1 MRSDDP
7 RAFLPLKPEVF
18 HILLVLRENVRHGYG
33 IIQDVERAS
42 GGTVRLQ
49 TGALYRELKRLLRDG
64 LIAETAA
71 PSSARD
77 HDPRRRY
84 YRVTAFGVK
93 VTAAEAERLA
103 ALVATAR
110 RLRLTR
116 APLPA

>member
-1 MRSDDP
+1 MADDA
-7 RAFLPLKPEVF
+7 RRFLPLKPEVF
-18 HILLVLRENVRHGYG
+18 HILLALRENVRHGYG

-42 GGTVRLQ
+42 GGTVLLQ
-49 TGALYRELKRLLRDG
+49 TGALYRELKRLLHDG

-71 PSSARD
+71 PAEAED

-93 VTAAEAERLA
+93 VAAAEAERLA

-110 RLRLTR
+110 RLRLTGSPR
-116 APLPA
+116 TA